1 MSDAGRCREV
11 AVLAQGGAGPEGER
25 HGLVRLAVENPGWE
39 AAVAGQFAMLRP
51 VCFGQELTW
60 ARPLS
65 LFGVTPERLEFLIQV
80 AGRGTRR
87 LAAMNPGDRL
97 VLWGPLGRGFAVE
110 PDTPTLLLAGG
121 VGLAPFAPYIAAHP
135 RPENLRLVFGHRPPL
150 SAYPFAEMAAN
161 IQAESFHEEKPGDLD
176 RFTALL
182 RERLAGY
189 RDGLVLSCGPRPFL
203 AAVADMGR
211 AAGARVQ
218 VSLENRMACG
228 VGACLGC
235 VEKDASGELVQTC
248 VRGPVF
254 WAKDLEAFSE
264 HHGTPGKNGGCSC
277 GN

>member
-1 MSDAGRCREV
+1 MADGDRCREV
-11 AVLAQGGAGPEGER
+11 AVISREFTSPEGER
-25 HGLVRLAVENPGWE
+25 QGLVRLAVENPGWE

-51 VCFGQELTW
+51 TGFGQELTW

-65 LFGVTPERLEFLIQV
+65 LFGVTPGSVEFLIQI

-87 LAAMNPGDRL
+87 LAELSPGDRL

-121 VGLAPFAPYIAAHP
+121 VGLAPFAPYIATHP
-135 RPENLRLVFGHRPPL
+135 RPENLRLAFGHRPPL
-150 SAYPFAEMAAN
+150 AAYPFAEMAAN
-161 IQAESFHEEKPGDLD
+161 IQAESFHEEKPGDLE
-176 RFTALL
+176 RFTALM
-182 RERLAGY
+182 RERIAGY

-203 AAVADMGR
+203 AAVSDMGR

-235 VEKDASGELVQTC
+235 VEKDASGEPVQTC

-254 WAKDLEAFSE
+254 WAKDLEAFSGGGE
-264 HHGTPGKNGGCSC
+264 TSGKNGGCAC

>member
-1 MSDAGRCREV
+1 MADGDRCREV
-11 AVLAQGGAGPEGER
+11 AVISRDFTSPEGER
-25 HGLVRLAVENPGWE
+25 QGLVRLAVENPGWDK
-39 AAVAGQFAMLRP
+39 AVAGQFAMLRP
-51 VCFGQELTW
+51 TGFGQELTW

-65 LFGVTPERLEFLIQV
+65 LFGITPGSVEFLIQI

-150 SAYPFAEMAAN
+150 AAYPFAEMAAA

-182 RERLAGY
+182 RERIAGC

-264 HHGTPGKNGGCSC
+264 HHGTSGKNGGCSC

>member
-1 MSDAGRCREV
+1 MADAGGCREV
-11 AVLAQGGAGPEGER
+11 AVLARGGLSPEGER
-25 HGLVRLAVENPGWE
+25 HGLVRLAVENPGGTK
-39 AAVAGQFAMLRP
+39 AVAGQFAMLRP

-65 LFGVTPERLEFLIQV
+65 LFGVTPERLEFFIQV

-150 SAYPFAEMAAN
+150 AAYPFAEMAAN

-182 RERLAGY
+182 RERIAGY
-189 RDGLVLSCGPRPFL
+189 RDGLVLGCGPRPFL

-254 WAKDLEAFSE
+254 WAKDLEAFSG
-264 HHGTPGKNGGCSC
+264 HHGTPGKNGGCAC